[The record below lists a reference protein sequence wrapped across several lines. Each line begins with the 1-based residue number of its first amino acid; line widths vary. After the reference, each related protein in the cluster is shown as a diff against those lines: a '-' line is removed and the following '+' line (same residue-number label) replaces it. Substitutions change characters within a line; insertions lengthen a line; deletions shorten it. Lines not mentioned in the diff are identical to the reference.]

1 MKEEIKVLIV
11 QAQEINKSWSL
22 WLKKFWIKLIK
33 ENTDHRVVAKNQEE
47 MELNQPEDQVEKVEA
62 VQEEMET
69 DPLLLEE
76 TQVEEKIDLHQTE
89 ETLMEEKIVLP
100 KEEIQMEKEII
111 HLQEEIQMEKEIKI
125 HHLEIKA
132 VEIHLEKIHQENRQI
147 KNQADPVVTE
157 EKMHQDQ
164 IIQKEEAQEKV
175 ETAARKNKVEAKAKI
190 KKANQKDHSSI

>member
-1 MKEEIKVLIV
+1 
-11 QAQEINKSWSL
+11 
-22 WLKKFWIKLIK
+22 
-33 ENTDHRVVAKNQEE
+33 